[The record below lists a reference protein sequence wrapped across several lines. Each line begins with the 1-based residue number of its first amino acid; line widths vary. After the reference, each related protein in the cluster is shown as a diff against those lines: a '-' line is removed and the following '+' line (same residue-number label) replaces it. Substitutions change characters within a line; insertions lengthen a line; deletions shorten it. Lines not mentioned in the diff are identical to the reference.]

1 MPTEW
6 PKLRASTSTASD
18 ILWQQLRSFTALLLG
33 TFLMMVGT
41 GLGNVLVPLR
51 ASAEGWS
58 STAIAWI
65 GTAYAVA
72 FTAGCILTPLFVR
85 RVGHIRV
92 FAVLQTLLAASL
104 LLLALVPHPVA
115 WGFFRVLGGVTLVGG
130 YMVIESWLNERVDNA
145 SRGTVFAAYMI
156 VSMSGVAVGQFIL
169 PLGDITKETLF
180 MVGALAFGAALLPV
194 ALSVAPSPQP
204 LTQVTINA
212 GALFRKSPAAVVGS
226 FLAGVIFGN
235 WSYFGPLYGKAAG
248 LTETGIATMLTA
260 AMVGGVVFQVPFGW
274 LSDRIDRRYV
284 MALAGAIG
292 AAISACMVMVAP
304 TDPVA
309 IVTGVF
315 ALGSVLFTIY
325 ALNVAHANDQASADE
340 FLQVSGGLL
349 IVYGIGNMVG
359 PQLGGRLMDEMGPD
373 GFFVAMGGVYALYG
387 LYALWRSVRSRAL
400 PPAERSDFRIM
411 PALPAQTPESLALD
425 ARTTDV
431 ASTSASDGAA
441 GTDPVREHAAT
452 GGRT

>member
-1 MPTEW
+1 MLTLLTGVTEPT
-6 PKLRASTSTASD
+6 
-18 ILWQQLRSFTALLLG
+18 ILWQHISSFTALLLG

-41 GLGNVLVPLR
+41 GLGNMLVPLR

-115 WGFFRVLGGVTLVGG
+115 WALFRALGGVTLVGG

-145 SRGTVFAAYMI
+145 NRGTVFAAYMI
-156 VSMSGVAVGQFIL
+156 VSMAGVAVGQFIL
-169 PLGDITKETLF
+169 PLGNIMTGTLF

-212 GALFRKSPAAVVGS
+212 RALFRKSPAAVVGS

-235 WSYFGPLYGKAAG
+235 WSYFGPLYGQAAG
-248 LTETGIATMLTA
+248 LTEVGIATMLTA
-260 AMVGGVVFQVPFGW
+260 AMVGGVVFQIPFGW

-292 AAISACMVMVAP
+292 AVISACMVLLAP
-304 TDPVA
+304 TDPAA
-309 IVTGVF
+309 IIIGVF

-349 IVYGIGNMVG
+349 IVYGIGNMAG
-359 PQLGGRLMDEMGPD
+359 PQLGGRLMDALGLN
-373 GFFVAMGGVYALYG
+373 GFFVAMGGVYTVYG
-387 LYALWRSVRSRAL
+387 LYALWRSMRSHAL
-400 PPAERSDFRIM
+400 PPSERADFRVM

-425 ARTTDV
+425 ARTSEAALET
-431 ASTSASDGAA
+431 AS
-441 GTDPVREHAAT
+441 AT
-452 GGRT
+452 R

>member
-1 MPTEW
+1 MLI
-6 PKLRASTSTASD
+6 LRRIDSELS
-18 ILWQQLRSFTALLLG
+18 IVWQRLRSFGALLLG

-41 GLGNVLVPLR
+41 GLGNMLVPLR

-115 WGFFRVLGGVTLVGG
+115 WALFRALGGVTLVGG

-145 SRGTVFAAYMI
+145 NRGTVFAAYMI
-156 VSMSGVAVGQFIL
+156 VSMAGVAVGQFIL
-169 PLGDITKETLF
+169 PLGNIMTGTLF

-212 GALFRKSPAAVVGS
+212 RALFRKSPAAVVGS

-235 WSYFGPLYGKAAG
+235 WSYFGPLYGQAAG
-248 LTETGIATMLTA
+248 LSEVGIATMLTA
-260 AMVGGVVFQVPFGW
+260 AMVGGVVFQIPFGW
-274 LSDRIDRRYV
+274 LSDRVDRRYV
-284 MALAGAIG
+284 MALAGALG
-292 AAISACMVMVAP
+292 AVISACMMMIAP
-304 TDPVA
+304 TDPAA
-309 IVTGVF
+309 IIVGVF

-359 PQLGGRLMDEMGPD
+359 PQLGGRLMDGMGPN
-373 GFFVAMGGVYALYG
+373 GFFVAMGSVYAVYG
-387 LYALWRSVRSRAL
+387 LYALWRSMRSRAL
-400 PPAERSDFRIM
+400 DPSERDDFRVM
-411 PALPAQTPESLALD
+411 PPLPAPTPESLALD
-425 ARTTDV
+425 VRTTD
-431 ASTSASDGAA
+431 ATPDPFL
-441 GTDPVREHAAT
+441 TDPYHRDDTAIDKGTEV
-452 GGRT
+452 G